1 MINVGV
7 IGYGRAGEAHARCY
21 DTKPQAQLVAIVDPT
36 PSRRDAARARF
47 PHAAVAATLDDLD
60 VNIDLALICTPPNSH
75 EAYTEQALMRDAHVF
90 CEKPTF
96 LDPGTG
102 AKLIA
107 LARQRRRIIYPGHN
121 YVHSPLLQRLRE
133 LGAPERIGAL
143 QRLTMTVE
151 RPTPA
156 SGSSDWNPSWRRDP
170 AVSGGGV
177 LVDHGPHCIYL
188 AEWLTGMHVHLVGC
202 TMTYSTLGVEDHA
215 ELRLDMSGKIKAHI
229 LLSWRAP
236 HRRTTYSLTG
246 ARGTVTLNDDIL
258 VEDSPAGRHT
268 WRLAET
274 PGSRHAH
281 DDWLPALADEVL
293 RQVIFAATGA
303 ELARSALVVAQT
315 ITAAYAS
322 AAQGG
327 LPYRLPGTLN
337 ELQ

>member
-21 DTKPQAQLVAIVDPT
+21 DTIPQTRIVAILDPT
-36 PSRRDAARARF
+36 PTRRDAARARF
-47 PHAAVAATLDDLD
+47 PHAAVAATLDDID
-60 VNIDLALICTPPNSH
+60 VDIELALICTPPTSH

-96 LDPGTG
+96 LDPGNG

-107 LARQRRRIIYPGHN
+107 LARQRNRIIYPGHN

-133 LGAPERIGAL
+133 LGAPERIGPL
-143 QRLTMTVE
+143 QRLDMRIE
-151 RPTPA
+151 RPTSA
-156 SGSSDWNPSWRRDP
+156 SGSPDWNPSWRRNP

-177 LVDHGPHCIYL
+177 LVDHGPHCVYL
-188 AEWLTGMHVHLVGC
+188 AEWLTGMHVHMVGC
-202 TMTYSTLGVEDHA
+202 TMGYSTVGVEDHV
-215 ELRLDMSGKIKAHI
+215 ELVLDMSGKIEAHI

-236 HRRTTYSLTG
+236 HRRNTYSLTG
-246 ARGTVTLNDDIL
+246 THGTVVLNDDTL
-258 VEDSPAGRHT
+258 VEDSPTGRRT

-274 PGSRHAH
+274 PRSRHAH
-281 DDWLPALADEVL
+281 DDWLPALADDVL
-293 RQVIFAATGA
+293 RQVASPAMEA
-303 ELARSALVVAQT
+303 ELARPALVVAHA

-327 LPYRLPGTLN
+327 LPYRLPGALS
-337 ELQ
+337 